1 MISNKSNTSVG
12 MVTASRIS
20 LSGWIVATNQHEK
33 PEDRFVTV
41 QGLAER
47 EIMADSAVWTL
58 RLQAHGEKEIDALA
72 ALSRQ
77 CRAVDSFLISHG
89 LRPRDWSSGAPSLT
103 RKEGAPVRAACT
115 IRIETGAVW
124 SVASA
129 YQDTARLKAN
139 GVTLVSRPAP
149 VFQISDISSLAPELL
164 WEASSRARESAERY
178 AAEAFTRLIGLKR
191 AHQGNIEILAGE
203 GGKGS
208 AESGQII
215 KKLRVVSTLEF
226 RLAT

>member
-20 LSGWIVATNQHEK
+20 LSGWLVATSQHEK

-47 EIMADSAVWTL
+47 EVMADSALWTL

-77 CRAVDSFLISHG
+77 SRAVDSFLISHG
-89 LRPRDWSSGAPSLT
+89 LRPRDWTSGPPNLT
-103 RKEGAPVRAACT
+103 RKEGSPVRAACT

-129 YQDTARLKAN
+129 YQDIARLKAN
-139 GVTLVSRPAP
+139 GVTLVTRPAP
-149 VFQISDISSLAPELL
+149 AFEVSDISSLAPELL
-164 WEASSRARESAERY
+164 WEASARARESAERY

-191 AHQGNIEILAGE
+191 AHQGNIEIISGDAR
-203 GGKGS
+203 GGS
-208 AESGQII
+208 VETSQII
-215 KKLRVVSTLEF
+215 KKMRVVSTLEF
-226 RLAT
+226 RLAA